1 MQTDGSY
8 GALQVRVMTAKGA
21 LPVGGALVLVSR
33 TDGNDVGGVIST
45 RRTDESGLTQVIMLP
60 TASVEGAKIGEAVP
74 NVRYNVEIIAEG
86 FEPAL
91 FIALPIY
98 SGVTS
103 LQSAELV
110 PNLGGGIMN
119 E

>member
-74 NVRYNVEIIAEG
+74 NVRYNVAEG